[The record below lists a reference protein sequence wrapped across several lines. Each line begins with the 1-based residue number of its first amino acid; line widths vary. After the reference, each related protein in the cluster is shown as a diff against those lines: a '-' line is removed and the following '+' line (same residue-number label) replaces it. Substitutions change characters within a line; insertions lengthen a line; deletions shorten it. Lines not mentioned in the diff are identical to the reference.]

1 MNRYDNS
8 GKDISAED
16 IKNAILF
23 HEARGNASV
32 CSRERQIRVLIR
44 AIKDSQYTV
53 VSFSSV

>member
-1 MNRYDNS
+1 MSRYFIS
-8 GKDISAED
+8 GKDIPAED

-23 HEARGNASV
+23 HGGPGNVKVSV
-32 CSRERQIRVLIR
+32 VEIDRVFIR